1 MLEFIAFAIVLAF
14 IAILFYKQA
23 NEDFEILQ
31 LDAERFQELP
41 NLYADRSPIVIR
53 GFSVPS
59 LGNRE
64 ELAKRPHIYGMA
76 VTPGVSLRDMA
87 EGATPSVQVSVKTAE
102 FLSKESGLHIWF
114 DHHLYKELLPSPW
127 TTAFYS
133 FRTTLW
139 PHRRGLYKTTA
150 FQTVIM
156 PTQGAVTVSLLLPKM
171 IPYLP
176 SKWEGRQFSSLTA
189 HDTPLLNQIQF
200 IEVIVRKGTL
210 LLLPAHVLVN
220 MEPLLSSHEK
230 HGQEASSMPWIFQAE
245 VHHPISRLAS

>member
-31 LDAERFQELP
+31 LDAERLQELP
-41 NLYADRSPIVIR
+41 ILYADRSPIVVR
-53 GFSVPS
+53 GFPVPA
-59 LGNRE
+59 LGTRE
-64 ELAKRPHIYGMA
+64 ELAKRPHIYRMA

-87 EGATPSVQVSVKTAE
+87 EGLAPSVQVSAKTAE

-114 DHHLYKELLPSPW
+114 EHHIYKSLLPSQW
-127 TTAFYS
+127 TSAIYS

-139 PHRRGLYKTTA
+139 PHRRGMYKTTA

-156 PTQGAVTVSLLLPKM
+156 PTQGAITVSLMLPKM

-176 SKWEGRQFSSLTA
+176 SKWEGREFSSLSA
-189 HDTPLLNQIQF
+189 NDTPLLNQIQF
-200 IEVIVRKGTL
+200 IDVLVRKGTL

-220 MEPLLSSHEK
+220 IAPLLASQAE
-230 HGQEASSMPWIFQAE
+230 GQSELPWIFHAE
-245 VHHPISRLAS
+245 IHHPISRLAS